1 MDNNDNVVVLA
12 VDIAQDTEEVKS
24 FIDATGYTM
33 PVLMDS
39 VGDVAT
45 AYMVSGTPTT
55 YFITPEGIL
64 LGGVPGYMEKD
75 YLNDLVDQFTA
86 E

>member
-1 MDNNDNVVVLA
+1 MDANEDVVVLA
-12 VDIAQDTEEVKS
+12 VDIAQDQKEVKA
-24 FIDATGYTM
+24 FIDKKGYTM
-33 PVLMDS
+33 PVLLDS
-39 VGDVAT
+39 NGEVAT

-64 LGGVPGYMEKD
+64 LGGVPGYMEAD
-75 YLNDLVDQFTA
+75 YMNDLITQFT

>member
-1 MDNNDNVVVLA
+1 MDANEDIVVLA
-12 VDIAQDTEEVKS
+12 VDIAQDQEDVKA
-24 FIDATGYTM
+24 FIDKKGYTM
-33 PVLMDS
+33 PVLLDS
-39 VGDVAT
+39 KGGVAA

-64 LGGVPGYMEKD
+64 LGGVPGYMEAD
-75 YLNDLVDQFTA
+75 YMNDLITQFT

>member
-1 MDNNDNVVVLA
+1 MDENEDVVVLA
-12 VDIAQDTEEVKS
+12 VDIAQDYEDVKS
-24 FIDATGYTM
+24 FIDKKGYTM
-33 PVLMDS
+33 PVLLDS
-39 VGDVAT
+39 KGDVAA

-64 LGGVPGYMEKD
+64 LGGVPGYMEAD
-75 YLNDLVDQFTA
+75 YMKDLVKQFT

>member
-1 MDNNDNVVVLA
+1 MDANEDVVVLA
-12 VDIAQDTEEVKS
+12 VDIAQDQKEVKS
-24 FIDATGYTM
+24 FIDKKGYTM
-33 PVLMDS
+33 PVLLDS
-39 VGDVAT
+39 NGEVAT

-64 LGGVPGYMEKD
+64 LGGVPGYMEAD
-75 YLNDLVDQFTA
+75 YMNDLITQFT